1 MPQSFT
7 NDHSNKRMKV
17 IGKAAGIEGLETI
30 TRHSGN
36 DTHVQSIK
44 KQRYELLSQHTGRR
58 TFITLLALR
67 EWSANRIKQYSGHSE
82 IEW

>member
-7 NDHSNKRMKV
+7 NDYSNKRMKE

-44 KQRYELLSQHTGRR
+44 NNDMNCYPNTRVEEHLLL
-58 TFITLLALR
+58 F
-67 EWSANRIKQYSGHSE
+67 
-82 IEW
+82 